1 MIPPEL
7 EAQILRLY
15 TTEHWPVGTIA
26 RQLSVHHTTVRR
38 VVTRAGLPAPTRERR
53 PSLIDPYLPFVKE
66 TLEKHPTLPAS
77 RLFEMVRS
85 RGYRGGPD
93 HFRHVV
99 AMHRPRK
106 PAEAY
111 LRLRTVPGDQAQVDW
126 AHFGTLRTGGATRPL
141 MAFVMVLS
149 WSRRIALRFF
159 LSQRM
164 EDFLRGH
171 QHAFAVFGGVPRVLL
186 YDNLKSAVLERRG
199 DAIRFHP
206 TLLSFAGHHRYE
218 PRPVAPYRGNEKGR
232 VERAIRY
239 IRSSFWPARTYHDLA
254 DLNEQAETWCS
265 GLSSDR
271 KCPEDKTLT
280 VREAF
285 AQEREALLPLP
296 DDAYP
301 VEERVEVSCGKTPY
315 VRFDG
320 NDYSVPHD
328 HVRRGL
334 TVRATEA
341 TVRVLDGNEVIARHP
356 RSWGKGAQVED
367 PDHVAA
373 LIAAKRAASAER
385 ATDRLTRAVP
395 RCAALLGAVAARG
408 GNLGSATATLVGLLD
423 RYGTE
428 ELGLAVA
435 EAIDAGSPSPHSVRM
450 VLERRRHQRGEPP
463 PLPVALPDND
473 AVRNATVRPHALSS
487 YDPAPEDSDVD
498 A

>member
-159 LSQRM
+159 L
-164 EDFLRGH
+164 
-171 QHAFAVFGGVPRVLL
+171 
-186 YDNLKSAVLERRG
+186 
-199 DAIRFHP
+199 I
-206 TLLSFAGHHRYE
+206 
-218 PRPVAPYRGNEKGR
+218 
-232 VERAIRY
+232 
-239 IRSSFWPARTYHDLA
+239 
-254 DLNEQAETWCS
+254 
-265 GLSSDR
+265 
-271 KCPEDKTLT
+271 
-280 VREAF
+280 
-285 AQEREALLPLP
+285 
-296 DDAYP
+296 
-301 VEERVEVSCGKTPY
+301 
-315 VRFDG
+315 
-320 NDYSVPHD
+320 
-328 HVRRGL
+328 
-334 TVRATEA
+334 
-341 TVRVLDGNEVIARHP
+341 
-356 RSWGKGAQVED
+356 
-367 PDHVAA
+367 
-373 LIAAKRAASAER
+373 AASA
-385 ATDRLTRAVP
+385 
-395 RCAALLGAVAARG
+395 
-408 GNLGSATATLVGLLD
+408 LVD
-423 RYGTE
+423 
-428 ELGLAVA
+428 
-435 EAIDAGSPSPHSVRM
+435 
-450 VLERRRHQRGEPP
+450 
-463 PLPVALPDND
+463 
-473 AVRNATVRPHALSS
+473 
-487 YDPAPEDSDVD
+487 
-498 A
+498 